1 MKEFYNFAS
10 EKLSVEIENIPPE
23 QKSKTEDAYR
33 SG

>member
-10 EKLSVEIENIPPE
+10 EKLSDEIENLPRE